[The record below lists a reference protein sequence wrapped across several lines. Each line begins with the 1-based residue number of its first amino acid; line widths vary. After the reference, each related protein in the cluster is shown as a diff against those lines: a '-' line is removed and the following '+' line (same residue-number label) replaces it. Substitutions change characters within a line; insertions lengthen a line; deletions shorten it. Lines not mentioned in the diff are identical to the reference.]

1 MASDAE
7 ILAELKKLNKN
18 AQKTEGPVFGTVSV
32 DDLMKNA
39 FGLAGKAAND
49 LGAGFEKV
57 KSVIEPNLDAFRELS
72 KSGNN
77 FQNDIV
83 QMAVAVKRTGLDLKD
98 FTDVISKNGMNM
110 AGLGGSVSEGS
121 RRFVELSESLRKSD
135 MAEYMRQAGMTN
147 KDLNEVMAVQIG
159 FMRTSMKDNKNRDAE
174 LVESTGKLAGE
185 MDLMAKLTGKTREE
199 QADAMKKAQADM
211 QVEAKMRMIGI
222 KEGPEAEA
230 KARAAFAEQYNQ
242 AQLRGQGQM
251 FKEVFATG
259 QVTSQEARMQ
269 SALLGKEA
277 QATSDQARATAKGN
291 VEEARRFNQIAQEEA
306 IKNNKNLSLMTVA
319 SYGDAGGAASKSMMD
334 TMKSQQT
341 FRDSMESIRKEAEF
355 RDKSEAD
362 IMKEAN
368 RRVIESQAGR
378 DKDGAPV
385 SGATKAV
392 IALGARVDDVNAAL
406 YKGLVTPLNE
416 RIGPQLD
423 TFATRYLG
431 PRTRTGK
438 QYQEAIENTVK
449 DEADGTRPQ
458 TREDLARKPAQEYVG
473 QGLVSD
479 AAKAVRET
487 GKLIETGL
495 ETINQLKEGGGAN
508 PNARRGASTQSVA
521 PDTNTRQNTAVQSD
535 TANSAPRN
543 RAELASQP
551 KIRDSGTL
559 GMTGNVF
566 EQEDFYGKVAKGET
580 VMTPGQLENLIK
592 GTSSGAATGSAASL
606 MNQMKQQSG
615 LANKMESSGTSNI
628 QEMRSIM
635 DQQTKASDLSSKM
648 ESLGLSKTQEMF
660 KMMGTT
666 QSTAA
671 EAKAQAAM
679 ATAARTAASPEEG
692 KTKPIETR
700 EASLNDV
707 VSKLDKLNINISK
720 LNESL
725 LDIGSKQIKAVK
737 ANSKNLY
744 ERA

>member
-1 MASDAE
+1 MASEAE

-18 AQKTEGPVFGTVSV
+18 AEKAKGPVFGTISAE
-32 DDLMKNA
+32 DLIGKS
-39 FGLAGKAAND
+39 FSLAGDAAKG
-49 LGAGFEKV
+49 LGEGFEKV
-57 KSVIEPNLDAFRELS
+57 RSVIEPNLEAFRELS

-98 FTDVISKNGMNM
+98 FTDIVSKNGMNM

-121 RRFVELSESLRKSD
+121 RRFVELSENLRKSD

-147 KDLNEVMAVQIG
+147 KDLNEVMAIQIG

-174 LVESTGKLAGE
+174 LVESTGKLASE

-269 SALLGKEA
+269 TALLGKEA
-277 QATSDQARATAKGN
+277 MATMEQAKATAKGN
-291 VEEARRFNQIAQEEA
+291 TEEARRFNQIAQEEA
-306 IKNNKNLSLMTVA
+306 LKNNKNLSLMAIA
-319 SYGDAGGAASKSMMD
+319 SYGEAGGVASKSMMD

-355 RDKSEAD
+355 RDKSEAE

-368 RRVIESQAGR
+368 RRVVESQAGR
-378 DKDGAPV
+378 DQDGKSV

-416 RIGPQLD
+416 KIGPQLE
-423 TFATRYLG
+423 TFAIRYLG
-431 PRTRTGK
+431 PRTRTGTR
-438 QYQEAIENTVK
+438 YQEAIETTIS
-449 DEADGTRPQ
+449 DEAEGKRPT
-458 TREDLARKPAQEYVG
+458 TREERARQPAQEYAG

-508 PNARRGASTQSVA
+508 PNTRRGAATQA
-521 PDTNTRQNTAVQSD
+521 DNADTENK
-535 TANSAPRN
+535 PRN
-543 RAELASQP
+543 R
-551 KIRDSGTL
+551 RDIATRDLGTL
-559 GMTGNVF
+559 GMTGMVF

-580 VMTPGQLENLIK
+580 VMTPGQIENLIK
-592 GTSSGAATGSAASL
+592 GASSGAI
-606 MNQMKQQSG
+606 
-615 LANKMESSGTSNI
+615 SGTMFSV
-628 QEMRSIM
+628 M
-635 DQQTKASDLSSKM
+635 DQQRKASDLSRNM
-648 ESLGLSKTQEMF
+648 DSLGTSKTQDMF
-660 KMMGTT
+660 KMIGGLK
-666 QSTAA
+666 SS
-671 EAKAQAAM
+671 ESEAQAKV
-679 ATAARTAASPEEG
+679 ATAARAAVTPDDSNF
-692 KTKPIETR
+692 KPIETR

-720 LNESL
+720 LNDNL
-725 LDIGSKQIKAVK
+725 LDVGSKQIRAVK